1 MSGVETQLEQ
11 SKKDNPACNKSC
23 CLWFQVARYIYAYMY
38 LHNRFFREIDT
49 NSLLTL
55 AVVKAVSGESGDVG
69 LILEG
74 C

>member
-1 MSGVETQLEQ
+1 
-11 SKKDNPACNKSC
+11 
-23 CLWFQVARYIYAYMY
+23 MY